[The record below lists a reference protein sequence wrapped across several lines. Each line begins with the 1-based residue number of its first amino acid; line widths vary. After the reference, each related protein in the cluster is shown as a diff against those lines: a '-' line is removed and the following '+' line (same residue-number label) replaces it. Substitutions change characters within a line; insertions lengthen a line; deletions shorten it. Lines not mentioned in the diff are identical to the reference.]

1 MKGTILPSITSN
13 GRTGIESRFSI
24 VPRSRSRVTAIA
36 VIMTMVMVRMVP
48 IRPGTM
54 LYSVDPSGL

>member
-1 MKGTILPSITSN
+1 MKGAILPSMTSS
-13 GRTGIESRFSI
+13 GRAVVASRLSM

-36 VIMTMVMVRMVP
+36 VIITSVIVRMVP

-54 LYSVDPSGL
+54 LYSLAPSGL